1 MKWTIQQY
9 SMENPMVLAYD
20 GKPLLV
26 VELEAKDDVIHTG
39 AYKILIQLV
48 EKLNQHNVTVDL
60 GIIESKLVTTVWRDG
75 TYKSWSARDAY
86 HATQDPDWLV
96 NID

>member
-26 VELEAKDDVIHTG
+26 VELDGKDNAIHST

-48 EKLNQHNVTVDL
+48 EKLNETDISIDL
-60 GIIESKLVTTVWRDG
+60 SVLED
-75 TYKSWSARDAY
+75 KS
-86 HATQDPDWLV
+86 
-96 NID
+96 